1 MAIEMNGVNSIAG
14 TTAIYFTTQPVKKAW
29 VFGSFAR
36 GEVTPTS
43 DIDILVSLDYTKH
56 IGLRYFGMAIDLEKL
71 LGRKV
76 DLVEDGQLMPFAQ
89 PSAEKEKILIY
100 ERKD

>member
-1 MAIEMNGVNSIAG
+1 MDNVNNIAG
-14 TTAIYFTTQPVKKAW
+14 TVAEYFKTQPVKKAW
-29 VFGSFAR
+29 LFGSFAR
-36 GEVTPTS
+36 GEETHAS
-43 DIDILVSLDYTKH
+43 DVDILVSLDYTKH
-56 IGLRYFGMAIDLEKL
+56 IGLKYFGMAIDLEKL

-89 PSAEKEKILIY
+89 PSAEKDKILTY